1 MEIDVLCSNI
11 RDMLENQGASERLS
25 VIIMILGDYIDK
37 YDTDLNKTMKL
48 IKKGYKKYLDF
59 LKESD

>member
-1 MEIDVLCSNI
+1 
-11 RDMLENQGASERLS
+11 MLENQGASERLS
-25 VIIMILGDYIDK
+25 VVVMILGDYIDK

-59 LKESD
+59 LKESE